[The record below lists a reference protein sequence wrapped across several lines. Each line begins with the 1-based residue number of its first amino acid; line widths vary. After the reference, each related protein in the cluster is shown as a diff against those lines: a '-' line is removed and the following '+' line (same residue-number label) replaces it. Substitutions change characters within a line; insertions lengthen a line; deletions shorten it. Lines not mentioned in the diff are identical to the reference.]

1 MKKLMILAIALMA
14 PALATAAEDRANLN
28 DAQVAAIVVAANQ
41 IDIDAGKL
49 AESKTPNPEVKAFAH
64 RMVAEHT
71 DVNKQATDL
80 ATKLKMTPE
89 ENTISRALK
98 SDAKRNMERLRKL
111 SGKDFDKLYVSD
123 EVAFHKQVLD
133 TLDNKLLPNA
143 KNEELKALL
152 VKVRPA
158 IASHLEHAEK
168 LLSIVHETNYKEK

>member
-1 MKKLMILAIALMA
+1 MKIMIILAIALMA
-14 PALATAAEDRANLN
+14 PGLATAIDKGNLS
-28 DAQVAAIVVAANQ
+28 DAQVAAIVVAADQ
-41 IDIDAGKL
+41 IDIDAGQL
-49 AESKTPNPEVKAFAH
+49 AEAKSPNPEVKAFAH
-64 RMVAEHT
+64 RMIADHT

-80 ATKLKMTPE
+80 ATKLKLAPE

-98 SDAKRNMERLRKL
+98 SDAKRNLERLRKQ

-123 EVAFHKQVLD
+123 EVVFHRQVLD
-133 TLDNKLLPNA
+133 TLDTKLLPSA

-168 LLSIVHETNYKEK
+168 LLSIVQETNYKEK